1 MTKILITNNQ
11 SSIDLKFIASTVFRT
26 FNEYISYAKQ
36 HNRIPKKFIYISE
49 HNCFA
54 YRFDSKRIDIFLLDK
69 YADVERIENVN
80 NAAEVSRVRVMIKKN
95 KNDYD
100 ISEKT
105 LPHKPESKFYLSK
118 KTIAKY
124 EELYESLDKS
134 IKRTNEVASKVDNV
148 KRELF
153 DTVRESVEKFIGDEK
168 LLEVY
173 KKAIID
179 KHRTTVYLMI
189 KVASNSVL
197 IQQKNKLP
205 SSYQTLYECLKL
217 LNEVERT
224 QFEELIETK
233 QLTSNTSKSDVVK
246 LRKAYKTKLIDTES
260 SVPTN
265 YPTYSDVL
273 EATQLLS
280 QTDRLNILEYLIE
293 SISNEDRQGLISMY
307 LDEAA

>member
-1 MTKILITNNQ
+1 MKDIN
-11 SSIDLKFIASTVFRT
+11 IDKLVSQTLTVADNISKEKDT
-26 FNEYISYAKQ
+26 LFN
-36 HNRIPKKFIYISE
+36 
-49 HNCFA
+49 
-54 YRFDSKRIDIFLLDK
+54 
-69 YADVERIENVN
+69 
-80 NAAEVSRVRVMIKKN
+80 
-95 KNDYD
+95 
-100 ISEKT
+100 T
-105 LPHKPESKFYLSK
+105 
-118 KTIAKY
+118 
-124 EELYESLDKS
+124 
-134 IKRTNEVASKVDNV
+134 IKRCISLINYD
-148 KRELF
+148 ELL
-153 DTVRESVEKFIGDEK
+153 VQK
-168 LLEVY
+168 Y
-173 KKAIID
+173 KKQLKSHDACRSTIFIMINVAQSHILM
-179 KHRTTVYLMI
+179 KH
-189 KVASNSVL
+189 
-197 IQQKNKLP
+197 QKQLP

-233 QLTSNTSKSDVVK
+233 QLTPNSSKSDVVK

>member
-1 MTKILITNNQ
+1 MTHRSLKGNE
-11 SSIDLKFIASTVFRT
+11 SEKSFKFIASTVFKT
-26 FNEYISYAKQ
+26 FNKYISNAKQ
-36 HNRIPKKFIYISE
+36 YNRIPKKFIYINE
-49 HNCFA
+49 YHCFA
-54 YRFDSKRIDIFLLDK
+54 YRFDSKRIEIFLLDK
-69 YADVERIENVN
+69 YADVERIDNVN
-80 NAAEVSRVRVMIKKN
+80 NAAEVSRIRVMFEKN
-95 KNDYD
+95 KNTFE
-100 ISEKT
+100 ISEKK

-124 EELYESLDKS
+124 EELNKSLDKS
-134 IKRTNEVASKVDNV
+134 IKKTNEVASKVDNV

-153 DTVRESVEKFIGDEK
+153 DTVRQSVEKFIGNEK

-179 KHRTTVYLMI
+179 KHRTTIYLMI

-197 IQQKNKLP
+197 IKQKNKLP
-205 SSYQTLYECLKL
+205 PSYQTLYECLKL

-233 QLTSNTSKSDVVK
+233 QLTANSSKSDVVK

-260 SVPTN
+260 SIPTN